1 MLNLF
6 SLNIKKI
13 RTSYTKRTITSNSIS
28 LVFTNDILIIFISPL
43 NFWNLTKK
51 NGGNN
56 KYLPFLYY
64 VNVPKIKRSNK
75 CN

>member
-28 LVFTNDILIIFISPL
+28 LVFTNDILIIFISPI

-51 NGGNN
+51 MEEITNI
-56 KYLPFLYY
+56 YHFY
-64 VNVPKIKRSNK
+64 IM
-75 CN
+75 